1 MPNIT
6 VKNIPD
12 HTYETL
18 KQLATS
24 NHRSVNSE
32 IIYLIE
38 RATTSK
44 PFNPE
49 QHLSLAKQMREKT
62 KKFVLTENVI
72 NLTKAEGRP

>member
-12 HTYETL
+12 CAYEAL
-18 KQLATS
+18 KQIAATH
-24 NHRSVNSE
+24 HRSVNSQ

-38 RATTSK
+38 QATTSK

-49 QHLSLAKQMREKT
+49 QHIALARQVRNKT
-62 KKFVLTENVI
+62 KKFLLTENIVDQA
-72 NLTKAEGRP
+72 KSVGRP